1 MLKGVRK
8 NFVTGLAVIL
18 PVVIT
23 IWLVKFIIDKTDNIL
38 LAPIVQYLQPYI
50 LDSVILE
57 YIAKVLTLTFLVIA
71 ISLIG
76 FGTRILL
83 LRGIFS
89 FLERSVYRVP
99 MVGKV
104 YGTMK
109 EMSQAFLGMSKGTFS
124 KVVLIE
130 FPRRGI
136 YAIGFITSEGKD
148 RAGDKTLKKVT
159 NVFVP
164 HAPNPTSGFLLL
176 VPEDEMIKLDMSVE
190 EGFKMVISGG
200 VVPLPERVT
209 IKKKR
214 DGDPDN

>member
-8 NFVTGLAVIL
+8 NFVTGLAVIF
-18 PVVIT
+18 PAVIT
-23 IWLVKFIIDKTDNIL
+23 IWLVKFIMDRTNDIL

-57 YIAKVLTLTFLVIA
+57 YIAKVLTLTFLVFM
-71 ISLIG
+71 ISIIG

-99 MVGKV
+99 MIGRV

-109 EMSQAFLGMSKGTFS
+109 EMSQAFMGLSKGTFS
-124 KVVLIE
+124 RVVLIE
-130 FPRRGI
+130 FPRPGI
-136 YAIGFITSEGKD
+136 YAIGFITSEGKN
-148 RAGDKTLKKVT
+148 RSGDKTLEKVM

-176 VPEDEMIKLDMSVE
+176 VPEDEMIKVDMSVE

-209 IKKKR
+209 IKKK
-214 DGDPDN
+214 DGNPDN

>member
-1 MLKGVRK
+1 M
-8 NFVTGLAVIL
+8 FPAI
-18 PVVIT
+18 IT
-23 IWLVKFIIDKTDNIL
+23 IWLVMFIIDKTNDIL

-57 YIAKVLTLTFLVIA
+57 YIAKVLILTFLVIA

-76 FGTRILL
+76 FGTRILV

-99 MVGKV
+99 MIGRV
-104 YGTMK
+104 YGTIK
-109 EMSQAFLGMSKGTFS
+109 EMSQAFMGLSKGTFS
-124 KVVLIE
+124 RVVLIE

-148 RAGDKTLKKVT
+148 RSGDKELEKVM

-200 VVPLPERVT
+200 VVPLPERVK
-209 IKKKR
+209 IKKK
-214 DGDPDN
+214 DGDTDN